1 MPTGTT
7 PAELL
12 QAQITGITKTTRVL
26 DALMEAQDPDVI
38 AGLRQPGPI
47 DQHWLRIVLQ
57 LPGGA
62 NPELN
67 MKPEELDHVIGWP
80 DTQKELVRAAV
91 LNAFDNNR
99 NVRFR
104 WRLGK
109 CATETT
115 EIRDPGVA
123 DIVITFCSPDS
134 RKRQRAQNDIHV
146 DVGTADS
153 H

>member
-7 PAELL
+7 PAELF

-26 DALMEAQDPDVI
+26 DALFEAQDPNVI
-38 AGLRQPGPI
+38 GGLRRSVPI
-47 DQHWLRIVLQ
+47 DPNWLRTVLQ

-62 NPELN
+62 NPDLG
-67 MKPEELDHVIGWP
+67 MKPEELDHVLAWP
-80 DTQKELVRAAV
+80 GGQRELVRAAV
-91 LNAFDNNR
+91 LNAIDSGR

-104 WRLGK
+104 WRLGNGASE
-109 CATETT
+109 ATQ
-115 EIRDPGVA
+115 IDDPGSG
-123 DIVITFCSPDS
+123 DIVITFCSPES